1 MYTKKL
7 IDDVIEM
14 LLLSSQHKN
23 KMMMLSKDEQ
33 KAYATSL
40 LDKVTV
46 SPPMYSDTIM
56 KLLINIDSGDQRAV
70 SNLIGIVEAYL
81 GITPQTIVKMD
92 KELVR
97 PNEDAKTCFLDN
109 LYCIDDGTYLDI
121 EAQSKLASSKQLMNK
136 NLLYQASVIT
146 NLSRKGNNTAKYN
159 NVINLCIYEGIYK
172 GDWEEGVVDDMND
185 HIKYYQPMDFQYGV
199 DGNVNQKLVIVELGK
214 INKIVLNK
222 GIDHLNS
229 AESISY
235 VIKNMHLIDID
246 EETRK
251 NIEILKRKEKV
262 IRDMVDM
269 RNEYLGDP
277 LYQIA
282 LMKDYLER
290 STEQMEG
297 EIRGE
302 KKEQER
308 HRQKYYQRVL
318 KRFKMNYGEDP
329 VFLKDL
335 SLEAYEYIDDLIFD
349 KASIDEIKDYVKS
362 LK

>member
-7 IDDVIEM
+7 VDDVIEM

-23 KMMMLSKDEQ
+23 KMMVLSKAEQ
-33 KAYATSL
+33 HAYAMSL

-46 SPPMYSDTIM
+46 SPPMYSDTTM
-56 KLLINIDSGDQRAV
+56 KLLINIDSGDPRTV

-97 PNEDAKTCFLDN
+97 SNEDAKTCFLDN
-109 LYCIDDGTYLDI
+109 LYCIDDSTYLDI

-146 NLSRKGNNTAKYN
+146 NLSRKGNNATKYN

-185 HIKYYQPMDFQYGV
+185 HIKCYQPIDIQYGL
-199 DGNVNQKLVIVELGK
+199 DGHVNQKLVIVELGK
-214 INKIVLNK
+214 INKIVQNK

-235 VIKNMHLIDID
+235 VIKNVHLIDID

-251 NIEILKRKEKV
+251 NIEILKRKDKV
-262 IRDMVDM
+262 IRNMVDM

-290 STEQMEG
+290 STERMEG
-297 EIRGE
+297 KIE
-302 KKEQER
+302 EQEEQ
-308 HRQKYYQRVL
+308 RQKYYQRVL

-329 VFLKDL
+329 TFLKDL

-349 KASIDEIKDYVKS
+349 KASIDEIKDYVES

>member
-14 LLLSSQHKN
+14 LLFSPRYKN
-23 KMMMLSKDEQ
+23 EIMMLSKDEQ
-33 KAYATSL
+33 RAYATSL
-40 LDKVTV
+40 LDKIVV
-46 SPPMYSDTIM
+46 SPPMYSDATI
-56 KLLINIDSGDQRAV
+56 KHLINLDSGDQRTV

-121 EAQSKLASSKQLMNK
+121 ETQSKLSSSKQLMNK

-146 NLSRKGNNTAKYN
+146 ELSRKGNNATKYN

-185 HIKYYQPMDFQYGV
+185 HIKCYQPIDIHYGL
-199 DGNVNQKLVIVELGK
+199 DSNVNQKLVIVELGK

-222 GIDHLNS
+222 GIDYLNS

-290 STEQMEG
+290 STERMEG
-297 EIRGE
+297 IIED
-302 KKEQER
+302 QEVQ
-308 HRQKYYQRVL
+308 RQKYYQRVL
-318 KRFKMNYGEDP
+318 KRFKMKYDEDSI
-329 VFLKDL
+329 FLKDL
-335 SLEAYEYIDDLIFD
+335 SLEAYEYIDDLIFEN
-349 KASIDEIKDYVKS
+349 ASFDEIKDYVKS